1 MHIPEQ
7 RAPAPS
13 LGCLLLVA
21 PAFSRIY
28 AYIYMYKCV
37 YIYTYLYIHACIYVF
52 VYICIRICKFPSG
65 TRLHSCLCQSPPSVY
80 VLCHEVFVTPLQDT
94 TASADERDA
103 CLPRHTSATQYCNTT
118 TATQLLKAEKKR
130 EGVNCQAKGTIHVRS
145 ILLQLTTTTCYCN
158 TLVQAEK
165 QVMIVNTSAY
175 VLTSTATHNC
185 TTLMKRTTETHHCD
199 TTLSISTATHFQI
212 TLMQQ
217 TCATST
223 CDCNTQL
230 QV

>member
-1 MHIPEQ
+1 MST
-7 RAPAPS
+7 A
-13 LGCLLLVA
+13 
-21 PAFSRIY
+21 
-28 AYIYMYKCV
+28 
-37 YIYTYLYIHACIYVF
+37 TY
-52 VYICIRICKFPSG
+52 
-65 TRLHSCLCQSPPSVY
+65 
-80 VLCHEVFVTPLQDT
+80 
-94 TASADERDA
+94 
-103 CLPRHTSATQYCNTT
+103 YCNTT